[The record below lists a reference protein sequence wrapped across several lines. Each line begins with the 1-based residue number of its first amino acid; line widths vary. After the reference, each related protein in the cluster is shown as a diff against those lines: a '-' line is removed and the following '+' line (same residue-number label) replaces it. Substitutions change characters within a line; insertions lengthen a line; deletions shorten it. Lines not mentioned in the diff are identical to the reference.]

1 METTTENLNTTIT
14 TPLGDHIAWNIK
26 EGHTV
31 SVYEYKDYVSVET
44 TKSFDK
50 SLDRRWKDIEIFH
63 KSTGKKIT
71 SPDDWRHILHTLIR
85 EGS

>member
-44 TKSFDK
+44 TMSFDK
-50 SLDRRWKDIEIFH
+50 RWTDIEIFH

-71 SPDDWRHILHTLIR
+71 RESTMKNILHSLIR
-85 EGS
+85 EG

>member
-44 TKSFDK
+44 TMSFD
-50 SLDRRWKDIEIFH
+50 RQWTDIEIFY
-63 KSTGKKIT
+63 KSSGEKIT
-71 SPDDWRHILHTLIR
+71 RESTMKNILHSLIR
-85 EGS
+85 EG

>member
-44 TKSFDK
+44 TMSFDK
-50 SLDRRWKDIEIFH
+50 RWTDIEIFYR
-63 KSTGKKIT
+63 SNGKKIT
-71 SPDDWRHILHTLIR
+71 RESTMKNILHSLIR
-85 EGS
+85 EG